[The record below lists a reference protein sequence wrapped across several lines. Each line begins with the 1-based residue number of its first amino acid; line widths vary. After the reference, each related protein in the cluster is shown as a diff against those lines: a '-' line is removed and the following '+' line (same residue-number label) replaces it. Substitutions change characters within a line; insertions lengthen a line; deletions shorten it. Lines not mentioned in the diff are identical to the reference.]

1 MVPTSFN
8 IITLVTDG
16 SCFLK
21 VVEKLSEKNITK
33 KNLLIVKIKRKTN
46 FEVNGKK
53 LMNLMKYKIE
63 NEATQVSHKKR
74 N

>member
-53 LMNLMKYKIE
+53 
-63 NEATQVSHKKR
+63 
-74 N
+74 